1 MSKIKEPKAIL
12 AVLLF
17 GLVFMVA
24 FGVWHVSTGI
34 CDAFVPDLTNLINVT
49 RPSCFNMRTI
59 YENIVTSC
67 HVYSAVFSSSK
78 VSYDKTNA
86 TKKLDIMN

>member
-24 FGVWHVSTGI
+24 FGVWHAPLLEFATLSST
-34 CDAFVPDLTNLINVT
+34 
-49 RPSCFNMRTI
+49 
-59 YENIVTSC
+59 
-67 HVYSAVFSSSK
+67 
-78 VSYDKTNA
+78 
-86 TKKLDIMN
+86 

>member
-24 FGVWHVSTGI
+24 FGVWHAPYWNLRRSL
-34 CDAFVPDLTNLINVT
+34 PDLTNLINVT
-49 RPSCFNMRTI
+49 RPS
-59 YENIVTSC
+59 
-67 HVYSAVFSSSK
+67 
-78 VSYDKTNA
+78 
-86 TKKLDIMN
+86 